1 MGINGID
8 MGITSVPREAAPKT
22 TRKTGETGSDV
33 AKLDAPRMETAQ
45 TGQEAAR
52 NESRIVPEAVQ
63 PEAER
68 QTKAI
73 FALDEDKNVVIQV
86 IDEEGE
92 VVRQMPPEE
101 FLEATKSLRELAVNM
116 FHIEG

>member
-1 MGINGID
+1 
-8 MGITSVPREAAPKT
+8 MGITSVPREVAPKT
-22 TRKTGETGSDV
+22 TRKTGEPGSD
-33 AKLDAPRMETAQ
+33 AARPGAPRMATAQ

-52 NESRIVPEAVQ
+52 NETRIAPEAVQ
-63 PEAER
+63 PEAEN

-73 FALDEDKNVVIQV
+73 FALDEDKNVVIQI

-92 VVRQMPPEE
+92 IVRQMPPEE
-101 FLEATKSLRELAVNM
+101 FLEASKSLQAVAANM